1 MEHNTPT
8 NMHSSMECPYPY
20 IHQAV
25 ATSRSTKAFF
35 HVAAITAEFVNWN
48 PFAHGCLP
56 NM

>member
-1 MEHNTPT
+1 
-8 NMHSSMECPYPY
+8 MHSNMECPLHPY

-25 ATSRSTKAFF
+25 ETSPSTKAFF

-56 NM
+56 NK